1 MKYPNKDCTEQAL
14 QEAMQRL
21 EAVIEATGIDQ
32 DAAEDDPFADEF
44 YYDSWWNQFR
54 APWLNSEQMTEEQIK
69 VKVDE
74 VWECGDYKEM
84 INLMAELICRLE
96 QKS

>member
-1 MKYPNKDCTEQAL
+1 MKYPNKDRTEQAL

-21 EAVIEATGIDQ
+21 EDAKEATDIDQ

-69 VKVDE
+69 VKVDDA
-74 VWECGDYKEM
+74 WECGDYKEM
-84 INLMAELICRLE
+84 INLMAELICRIE